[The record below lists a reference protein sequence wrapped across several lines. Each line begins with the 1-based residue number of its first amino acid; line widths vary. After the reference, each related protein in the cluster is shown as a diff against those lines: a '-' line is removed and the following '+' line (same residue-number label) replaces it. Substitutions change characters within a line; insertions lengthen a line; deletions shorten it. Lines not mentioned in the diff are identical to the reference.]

1 MGYAQHFSGVMETLE
16 NYRVVV
22 FIQHSMTIL
31 KPTNLYNL
39 FFSEYFFLHIIHLC
53 GVCHDMLVEVRGQLV
68 GVISLLPLWESQGL
82 NLGHKTWPQG
92 P

>member
-1 MGYAQHFSGVMETLE
+1 MGETQHFSGVMETLE

-22 FIQHSMTIL
+22 FTQYSIAIL
-31 KPTNLYNL
+31 KPTKLYNL
-39 FFSEYFFLHIIHLC
+39 SFSDYSSMW
-53 GVCHDMLVEVRGQLV
+53 GVDMLVEVRGQLV

-82 NLGHKTWPQG
+82 NLGHQTWQQG